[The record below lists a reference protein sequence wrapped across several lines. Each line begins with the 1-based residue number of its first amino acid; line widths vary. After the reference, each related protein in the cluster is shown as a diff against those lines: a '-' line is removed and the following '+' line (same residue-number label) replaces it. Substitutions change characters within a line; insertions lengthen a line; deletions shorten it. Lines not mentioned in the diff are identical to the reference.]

1 MARLKLKPLAHYPF
15 STEIR
20 IRITDINFGGHLG
33 NDQMLSLI
41 NEARSQFL
49 AGHGFTELDCGGVS
63 TMMTDA
69 AIVYQGEAFLGDVL
83 KFEVAA
89 GEPTGSGFKISCRI
103 TRASDGKPI
112 GLAETGLV
120 CIDYKTKKI
129 LALPD
134 AIRAICT
141 ANLQPTKVSVFR

>member
-20 IRITDINFGGHLG
+20 VRITDINFGGHLG
-33 NDQMLSLI
+33 NDQLLSLV

-49 AGHGFTELDCGGVS
+49 AKHGFTELDCGGVP

-69 AIVYQGEAFLGDVL
+69 VIVYQGEAFFGDIL

-89 GEPTGSGFKISCRI
+89 GEPTQTRFRIFCRI
-103 TRASDGKPI
+103 TRESDGKPI
-112 GLAETGLV
+112 GLVETGLV
-120 CIDYKTKKI
+120 CIDYKTKNI
-129 LALPD
+129 LSLPD
-134 AIRAICT
+134 AVKAICT
-141 ANLQPTKVSVFR
+141 TQNF

>member
-1 MARLKLKPLAHYPF
+1 MARHKLKPLALYPF

-20 IRITDINFGGHLG
+20 VRITDINFGRHLG
-33 NDQMLSLI
+33 NDQLLSLT

-49 AGHGFTELDCGGVS
+49 AEYGFTELDCGGVP

-69 AIVYQGEAFLGDVL
+69 VINYQGEAFLGDVL
-83 KFEVAA
+83 KFEVTA
-89 GEPTGSGFKISCRI
+89 GDATGTSFRIFCRI
-103 TRASDGKPI
+103 TCASDGKPI

-120 CIDYKTKKI
+120 CIDYNTKKI

-134 AIRAICT
+134 AVRAICT
-141 ANLQPTKVSVFR
+141 ANL

>member
-1 MARLKLKPLAHYPF
+1 MVRLKLKPLANYPF
-15 STEIR
+15 STEIKV
-20 IRITDINFGGHLG
+20 RITDINFGGHLG
-33 NDQMLSLI
+33 NDQLLSLT

-49 AGHGFTELDCGGVS
+49 SKHGFTELDCGGVS
-63 TMMTDA
+63 TMMIDA
-69 AIVYQGEAFLGDVL
+69 AIVYKGEAFLGDVL

-89 GEPTGSGFKISCRI
+89 GEPTQIGFRIFFRI

-112 GLAETGLV
+112 GLAETGLA

-134 AIRAICT
+134 AVRTICS
-141 ANLQPTKVSVFR
+141 AVGVDK

>member
-1 MARLKLKPLAHYPF
+1 MARLKLKPLEHYPF
-15 STEIR
+15 NTEIKVR
-20 IRITDINFGGHLG
+20 ISDINFGGHLG
-33 NDQMLSLI
+33 NDQLLSLT

-49 AGHGFTELDCGGVS
+49 AKHGFTELDCGGVA

-69 AIVYQGEAFLGDVL
+69 AIVYQDEAFLGDVL

-89 GEPTGSGFKISCRI
+89 GKPTRIGFRIFFRI
-103 TRASDGKPI
+103 TRASDEKPI

-134 AIRAICT
+134 AVRNICMDT
-141 ANLQPTKVSVFR
+141 GGDK

>member
-1 MARLKLKPLAHYPF
+1 MARIKLKPLACYPF
-15 STEIR
+15 STEIKV
-20 IRITDINFGGHLG
+20 RITDINFGGHLG
-33 NDQMLSLI
+33 NDQLLSLT

-49 AGHGFTELDCGGVS
+49 AKHGFTELDCGGVP

-69 AIVYQGEAFLGDVL
+69 AIVYQGEAYVQDVL

-89 GEPTGSGFKISCRI
+89 GEATASSFRIFCRI
-103 TRASDGKPI
+103 TRVSDGKPI

-129 LALPD
+129 LALPE
-134 AIRAICT
+134 AVRAICT
-141 ANLQPTKVSVFR
+141 I